1 MAKRK
6 TFYVT
11 TDLFEADIP
20 SKAKLVLTYLS
31 RCANRQGTCFP
42 SVGTIAK
49 ACGICKNT
57 ARKALYALDAAGI
70 ISITAQFEPCRNGN
84 RRRKTNLYTLH
95 CPTAKNAHTPVQQLY
110 GGGAAD
116 GGEINNNSNM
126 IMAVPSVGI
135 TGPDET
141 ELERILDRL
150 DLHLYEDRDFGRA
163 IEQAIRTMYYADS
176 IKVNGNKIPQGA
188 VRNVLEDLTIDHI
201 DHVQRM
207 LNEYGYDVTKGEN
220 YLISC
225 IYNAPIDCT
234 VQDYAVRHA

>member
-1 MAKRK
+1 M
-6 TFYVT
+6 
-11 TDLFEADIP
+11 
-20 SKAKLVLTYLS
+20 
-31 RCANRQGTCFP
+31 
-42 SVGTIAK
+42 
-49 ACGICKNT
+49 
-57 ARKALYALDAAGI
+57 
-70 ISITAQFEPCRNGN
+70 
-84 RRRKTNLYTLH
+84 
-95 CPTAKNAHTPVQQLY
+95 
-110 GGGAAD
+110 
-116 GGEINNNSNM
+116 
-126 IMAVPSVGI
+126 
-135 TGPDET
+135 
-141 ELERILDRL
+141 